1 MHFSNRLFWKYLER
15 SEGEFVTLSK
25 ENTQYLLLLV
35 KIMHLYI
42 SRQKTLKRVFVNTI
56 VVGLLSFVLTISWAS
71 AISAQ
76 VPPVLNSTTSPQF
89 ERAGV
94 EHLGNIEVAPVKL
107 DGQILFKVASPTV
120 LNRDEQVNQIPVE
133 IRANRIEENLNR
145 IIGNNIIHL
154 SPPYGIETSTVY
166 DPKTLKVYVAK
177 LNNTTTIFARDN
189 AHPLPFPLLTVTQSD
204 AEYWGMPIEQVAALM
219 QDKVEQHLHQ
229 ALEERTTIHLS
240 LQALKAV
247 LIILGILTGSFV
259 LWLFGKLLH
268 KRNKFLKAQQVDEAE
283 ESSPTSNKA
292 LDENDPAFQR
302 LNALHRQKY
311 QSALERQR
319 SLITLVSWLI
329 LWINVSLWVVGILL
343 VLSLFPWTKSLVWTI
358 LSLPIKLLG
367 ICFVV
372 SLINLLSNALLNI
385 LEKAWNRYHIFASED
400 EQRKSLRLVTTINV
414 LKDFK
419 VVAIYLIA
427 IIWGISILGAPV
439 SSILAASGLLVIAL
453 SFSFQNLVKDILTG
467 FLILWEDQFAI
478 GDTITIQNTNGHLA
492 SGLVENMNLRITQLR
507 DLRGRLITIP
517 NSTIT
522 QVQNMT
528 RSWSQVDFS
537 VLISH
542 GTDIDQ
548 AIAVIQKSAQLMLEE
563 KDWRESI
570 VTSPHVLGID
580 SVSHSGLLIRVLIRT
595 KPAQQ
600 WRVEREF
607 RRRVLIALGE
617 HNIAIV

>member
-1 MHFSNRLFWKYLER
+1 MHLNISCQKPLK
-15 SEGEFVTLSK
+15 GV
-25 ENTQYLLLLV
+25 LV
-35 KIMHLYI
+35 KAIAI
-42 SRQKTLKRVFVNTI
+42 S
-56 VVGLLSFVLTISWAS
+56 LLSFVLTIVLSIAWAS
-71 AISAQ
+71 ATSAQ
-76 VPPVLNSTTSPQF
+76 EPPALNLTKPPQF
-89 ERAGV
+89 EREGV
-94 EHLGNIEVAPVKL
+94 EHLGNIEVAPIKL
-107 DGQILFKVASPTV
+107 DGQILFKIASPTV
-120 LNRDEQVNQIPVE
+120 LNGDKQVDRIPVE

-145 IIGNNIIHL
+145 IIGNNAIRL
-154 SPPYGIETSTVY
+154 SPPYGIETSTAY

-177 LNNTTTIFARDN
+177 LNDTTTIFARDN
-189 AHPLPFPLLTVTQSD
+189 AHPLPLPLLTVTQSD

-219 QDKVEQHLHQ
+219 QDKVERHLHQ

-240 LQALKAV
+240 LQLFKAV
-247 LIILGILTGSFV
+247 LITLGMLTGSFV
-259 LWLFGKLLH
+259 LLLLGKLLR
-268 KRNKFLKAQQVDEAE
+268 KRDKFLKAQQADKAE
-283 ESSPTSNKA
+283 QTSPISSKA

-311 QSALERQR
+311 QSALERRR
-319 SLITLVSWLI
+319 SLISFLNWLLIWAYVI
-329 LWINVSLWVVGILL
+329 LWIVGILF
-343 VLSLFPWTKSLVWTI
+343 VLSLFPWTKPLVWTI

-372 SLINLLSNALLNI
+372 GLTNLLIDTLLNS
-385 LEKAWNRYHIFASED
+385 LEKAWNGYRIFGSED
-400 EQRKSLRLVTTINV
+400 EQRKSLRLTTTISV
-414 LKDFK
+414 LKDTK
-419 VVAIYLIA
+419 MVAIYLIA

-439 SSILAASGLLVIAL
+439 IPILAASGLLVIAL
-453 SFSFQNLVKDILTG
+453 SFSFQNLVKDLITG
-467 FLILWEDQFAI
+467 CLILWEDQFAI

-507 DLRGRLITIP
+507 DLSGRSIVIP

-537 VLISH
+537 IEISH
-542 GTDIDQ
+542 GTDIDR
-548 AIAVIQKSAQLMLEE
+548 AIAVIQKAAELMLEE
-563 KDWRESI
+563 EDWRESI

-580 SVSHSGLLIRVLIRT
+580 SVSHSGLVIRVLIRT

-617 HNIAIV
+617 HNIALGKYDIAIV